1 MVLPVL
7 GLMVLGY
14 FAYHAL
20 VSDRGLVAYFRF
32 QRELITA
39 QEELDAVREHKATL
53 EKRVNALS
61 SKAVDADLL
70 DEYARH
76 TLGYA
81 DPKEVMILR
90 DQ

>member
-7 GLMVLGY
+7 GFAVLGY

-20 VSDRGLVAYFRF
+20 ISDRGLVAYFRF
-32 QRELITA
+32 QQEILAA
-39 QEELDAVREHKATL
+39 QEELAHVRAEKVAL
-53 EKRVNALS
+53 EKRVSALS
-61 SKAVDADLL
+61 SKQVDADLL

-76 TLGYA
+76 SLGYA

-90 DQ
+90 D